1 MPLAGQAPLPL
12 PTPSIRH
19 AAGLALTL
27 ALLGAL
33 GLGLLVWRGEEPG
46 GIDEAMMAVFGK
58 PDLGPVDFARLR
70 RRLVPN
76 DALACP
82 ADVCPAKADLVTPEF
97 PVSADRLRAIV
108 AEVALAEPRTELVY
122 SARWEEQDRYVARS
136 RVLRF
141 PDTIDAMVVGR
152 GEGRSTVALYSRAQL
167 GLYDFGV
174 NRRRLARW
182 LDGIAAR
189 AGRAQP

>member
-1 MPLAGQAPLPL
+1 MPKRSL
-12 PTPSIRH
+12 RH
-19 AAGLALTL
+19 AFGLALIL
-27 ALLGAL
+27 VVISAL
-33 GLGLLVWRGEEPG
+33 GLGVLVWRGEEPG
-46 GIDEAMMAVFGK
+46 GIDEAMMALFGK

-70 RRLVPN
+70 RPLTPN

-82 ADVCPAKADLVTPEF
+82 ADVCPAKADLVPPDY
-97 PVSADRLRAIV
+97 PVAADRLRAII

-141 PDTIDAMVVGR
+141 PDTIDVMVVSR
-152 GEGRSTVALYSRAQL
+152 GEERSTLALYSRAQL

-182 LDGIAAR
+182 LDGVTAR
-189 AGRAQP
+189 ATRPQP